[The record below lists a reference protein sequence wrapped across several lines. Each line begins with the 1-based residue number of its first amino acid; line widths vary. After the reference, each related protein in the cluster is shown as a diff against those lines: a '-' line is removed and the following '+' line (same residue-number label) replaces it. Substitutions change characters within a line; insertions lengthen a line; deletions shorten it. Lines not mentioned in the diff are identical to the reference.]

1 MVNKSFFFLIRNSQS
16 PAMPKKEEGERCK
29 SDPVGSKVKMS
40 FGGGSGVLGKR
51 PAGAITM
58 KLKPQVDIF

>member
-1 MVNKSFFFLIRNSQS
+1 
-16 PAMPKKEEGERCK
+16 MPKKEEGERHK

-51 PAGAITM
+51 PAAAITM